1 RAEDHARDPASPIRV
16 LRRCALR
23 NPQLP
28 GSEVLNEEREG
39 RREDRDAP
47 LEPDP
52 VRASATTR
60 RRRARDDLLEC
71 EGIRAE
77 VIGEQ
82 REVGESAAL
91 RRDLPPAMAHRA
103 VEVREGHDLEVAAV
117 GERYERVVRESVGVL
132 AARRDSETAAP
143 VIRDRRIEIASR
155 HRSRPLAGGLST
167 SANASSCTTST
178 RSVPPSSRSPKSTR
192 PIRRRTRSRG

>member
-1 RAEDHARDPASPIRV
+1 EVAQVGFTEAQAKEKYGAETKVARYNFRASGRALALGESDGLMKVVTIGKEQRIIGVHIVGPQASELIAGAALAMRLEATVEDRLRDPASPIRV

-28 GSEVLNEEREG
+28 GGEVLNDEREG
-39 RREDRDAP
+39 RREDRGAP

-71 EGIRAE
+71 KGIRAE

-117 GERYERVVRESVGVL
+117 GEW
-132 AARRDSETAAP
+132 
-143 VIRDRRIEIASR
+143 
-155 HRSRPLAGGLST
+155 
-167 SANASSCTTST
+167 
-178 RSVPPSSRSPKSTR
+178 
-192 PIRRRTRSRG
+192 